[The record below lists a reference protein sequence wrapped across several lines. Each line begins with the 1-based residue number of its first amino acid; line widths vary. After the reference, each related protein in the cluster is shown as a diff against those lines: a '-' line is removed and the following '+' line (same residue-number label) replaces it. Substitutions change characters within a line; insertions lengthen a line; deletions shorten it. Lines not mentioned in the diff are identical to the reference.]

1 MVFKLEDSCSLEQ
14 NSDKLLIR
22 GMEPAEQSKPS
33 ETLLPANY
41 HCHWF
46 ASCLSYNLQIGP
58 IAVDQRKVYI
68 HIINFIGT
76 CTS

>member
-1 MVFKLEDSCSLEQ
+1 MVFKLDDSCSLEQ

-41 HCHWF
+41 HCHCHARF
-46 ASCLSYNLQIGP
+46 SDA
-58 IAVDQRKVYI
+58 DRKPEENISSARTVVSPRFL
-68 HIINFIGT
+68 H
-76 CTS
+76 

>member
-1 MVFKLEDSCSLEQ
+1 MVFKLDDPCSLEQ

-41 HCHWF
+41 HCHCQVAF
-46 ASCLSYNLQIGP
+46 C
-58 IAVDQRKVYI
+58 
-68 HIINFIGT
+68 
-76 CTS
+76 

>member
-1 MVFKLEDSCSLEQ
+1 MVFKLDDSCSLEQ

-41 HCHWF
+41 HCHCHCISGHF
-46 ASCLSYNLQIGP
+46 KDS
-58 IAVDQRKVYI
+58 R
-68 HIINFIGT
+68 F
-76 CTS
+76 

>member
-1 MVFKLEDSCSLEQ
+1 MVLKLDDSCSLEQ

-41 HCHWF
+41 HCHCHWYIVSELF
-46 ASCLSYNLQIGP
+46 FEKFHIFIASEFY
-58 IAVDQRKVYI
+58 VK
-68 HIINFIGT
+68 
-76 CTS
+76 

>member
-1 MVFKLEDSCSLEQ
+1 MVFKLDDSCSLEQ

-41 HCHWF
+41 HCHCQLGRLQKNTKYSF
-46 ASCLSYNLQIGP
+46 RSIKSY
-58 IAVDQRKVYI
+58 
-68 HIINFIGT
+68 
-76 CTS
+76 